1 MLLDR
6 EAAEPVAVFSTEGGM
21 NIEEVAEKQPDKI
34 VRVKLGMD
42 FSVKRPEFMLKLG
55 WQGLEVDTANQ
66 VADILGNLHSVLM
79 KTDCTQVEINPL
91 TEVEDGTVMA
101 CDAKLGFDDNAE
113 FRQKDIFAMRD

>member
-1 MLLDR
+1 
-6 EAAEPVAVFSTEGGM
+6 M
-21 NIEEVAEKQPDKI
+21 NIEEVAEEQPDKI

-42 FSVKRPEFMLKLG
+42 YSVKRAEFMLKLG

-66 VADILGNLHSVLM
+66 VADILGNLHNVLM